1 MSNVYPAELFVLR
14 RQVRKE
20 STATKA
26 KTLAAERIAVR
37 TKSVG
42 ISSHRALNAARAFL
56 YDAMRGRGYNPSDAA

>member
-1 MSNVYPAELFVLR
+1 MSTVYPAELFVLR

-20 STATKA
+20 SKATKA

-56 YDAMRGRGYNPSDAA
+56 YDTMRGRGYTPGGAA